1 MKIIAEIEIPDSEF
15 RLHVKESIMAFYRI
29 NNWRD
34 LKLDPKEEA
43 KIYSDAKDLFVE
55 TFQSLMDD
63 WDNYLDGVTLTLY
76 LETNCEPFAQ
86 RLRALQEKGITA
98 EQKQALEER
107 IQSATRFLEKHG
119 HTVKRG
125 SKKA

>member
-98 EQKQALEER
+98 EDLEER